1 MGLNV
6 ADAFVVPRTDSLLRS
21 ADTSRF
27 HQTRSKFPFML
38 HATEDKDQEELET
51 QELQAELDK
60 FMLHAT
66 EDKDQEELETQ
77 ELQAELDKLV
87 AEPPMFS
94 SFNSDNFDEKALP
107 IPMFTASIIALG
119 SLFCTFYLFNIG
131 INGFPEGPI
140 N

>member
-1 MGLNV
+1 MGLNM
-6 ADAFVVPRTDSLLRS
+6 ADAFVVPRTDYLLRS

-27 HQTRSKFPFML
+27 HQTRSTFPFL
-38 HATEDKDQEELET
+38 
-51 QELQAELDK
+51 
-60 FMLHAT
+60 LHAT

-87 AEPPMFS
+87 QDPPMFS

-107 IPMFTASIIALG
+107 IPMFTASIIGLG
-119 SLFCTFYLFNIG
+119 SLVWTFYLFNIG